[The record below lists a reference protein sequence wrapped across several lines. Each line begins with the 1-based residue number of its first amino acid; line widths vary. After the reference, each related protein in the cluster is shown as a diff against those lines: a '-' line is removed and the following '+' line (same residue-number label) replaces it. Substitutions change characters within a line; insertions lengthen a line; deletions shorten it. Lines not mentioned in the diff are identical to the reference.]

1 MHDEEWQNVGNADV
15 GTLSSTTLTRDHYY
29 RYARNLETGSL
40 WIVAIKP
47 HQDFGDAIARA
58 QFVDRRG
65 SWTSEPIEY

>member
-1 MHDEEWQNVGNADV
+1 MRDEEWQNVGNADV
-15 GTLSSTTLTRDHYY
+15 GNIMMTVTRDHYY

-47 HQDFGDAIARA
+47 NQDFGDAIARA